1 VARSRRTAGAVRKLP
16 SGRWQ
21 TRLRDPLTY
30 RMVSIGTFATARRAS
45 DALAEAQTDQHRGAW
60 VAPERSRTTVGEWAE
75 RWFASTGHLR
85 PNTQALYRWL
95 LDRYV
100 LPTFGAAE
108 LGAVDTQAVRRWLSN
123 LHKSGLS
130 KSTIAKAYRV
140 LRQLLQHAVDAGYIS
155 RNPCSI
161 RGAASEPEPAMRCP
175 TIDDVL
181 AVADAIDPRFRA
193 LVLLAGLG
201 GLRWGECAG
210 LRRCRVDLLHR
221 TVSITE
227 QATEIMG
234 GRLDIGPPKTTAG
247 IRTVAVPGLAVETLA
262 VHLDTYAEA
271 AEDGLVF
278 PAPTGGYLRRSN
290 FMNRYWGPATRAAG
304 CNELRF
310 HDLRH
315 GAATLAAATGATTK
329 ELMARLGHASPVAAL
344 RYQHVVSGRDA
355 AIADAIDAVARATE
369 VPARAR
375 VVPVERVG
383 NGTLVARRTSRR

>member
-1 VARSRRTAGAVRKLP
+1 VARSRRTAGAVRRLP

-21 TRLRDPLTY
+21 ARLRDPLTY
-30 RMVSIGTFATARRAS
+30 QMVSIGTFPTARHAS
-45 DALAEAQTDQHRGAW
+45 DALAEAQTDQRRGAW
-60 VAPERSRTTVGEWAE
+60 VAPERSRTTVRVWAE
-75 RWFASTGHLR
+75 RWYASTGHLR

-108 LGAVDTQAVRRWLSN
+108 LGAVDTQAVRRWLSS
-123 LHKSGLS
+123 LHESGLS

-140 LRQLLQHAVDAGYIS
+140 LRQLLQHAVDAGYLP
-155 RNPCSI
+155 RNPCAV
-161 RGAASEPEPAMRCP
+161 RGAASEPERAMRCP
-175 TIDDVL
+175 SLDEVL
-181 AVADAIDPRFRA
+181 VVADAIDPRFGA

-210 LRRCRVDLLHR
+210 LRRARVDLLHR

-227 QATEIMG
+227 QATEVMG
-234 GRLDIGPPKTTAG
+234 GRLDIGPPKTAAG
-247 IRTVAVPGLAVETLA
+247 VRTVALPGVVVDALA
-262 VHLDTYAEA
+262 VHLATYAELTG
-271 AEDGLVF
+271 DGLVF
-278 PAPTGGYLRRSN
+278 PAPAGGHLRRTN
-290 FMNRYWGPATRAAG
+290 FMNRYWYPATRRAG
-304 CNELRF
+304 VEGLRF

-355 AIADAIDAVARATE
+355 QIADAIDAVARATQLP
-369 VPARAR
+369 VSAR
-375 VVPVERVG
+375 VVPVQRAG
-383 NGTLVARRTSRR
+383 NGTFVARRGRRR